1 MRHLTIRTSPM
12 ASSVQPRTIL
22 TPNAENLLCSLL
34 TSVLLSRDPNL
45 FHFLL
50 CTFLCLNSRPN

>member
-1 MRHLTIRTSPM
+1 TSPM

-34 TSVLLSRDPNL
+34 TSALLSRDPNL